1 MLRWQ
6 PIAIPAI
13 MLRMQTTDTPA
24 PIVDLPPDAFR
35 ALGYE
40 AIDLITQF
48 FADINEVAPFPAR
61 PPAEVHALFDRSL
74 PQAGEE
80 PHAILADWSTK
91 ILPNSSVLG
100 SPRWFGFVNG
110 SGNQIGAIADALASA
125 LNPNVGGWKASPAA
139 TEIERRTI
147 AWLCEM
153 IGYARDAG
161 GLFLSGGTMANMAA
175 LRTAL
180 HNKAT
185 WDVATNGLQASG
197 GRVMT
202 VYMADHE
209 THVSFQGAV
218 DFLGLGQRA
227 LRKVPSN
234 ADFTIDVVALEAM
247 LDADIATGMT
257 PFCIVGHG
265 GSINV
270 GALDNFNALADVAAR
285 RNLWLHVDGACGAL
299 GAILPELAERYRGM
313 DRADSV
319 SFDAH
324 KWLGT
329 PYEAACLLVR
339 NPDMLKQAF
348 VTQATYLLSSTPSE
362 YTGLNYFDYGPQL
375 SRGWRALKVW
385 MSLRLYGM
393 DGYREIFRRTIAC
406 AKHLHMLVV
415 ASDDFEV
422 VQPEPQLYIYSFR
435 YAPAALRHDD
445 AALDL
450 LNQRI
455 ADELTQRQVAFVMT
469 TRIRGRVT
477 QRLSICSHR
486 TTTRDIDETFEAMR
500 TIGVELS
507 A

>member
-1 MLRWQ
+1 MT
-6 PIAIPAI
+6 PTAEPA
-13 MLRMQTTDTPA
+13 
-24 PIVDLPPDAFR
+24 VDLPPEEFR
-35 ALGYE
+35 ALGHE

-48 FADINEVAPFPAR
+48 FADINNAAPFPGR
-61 PPAEVHALFDRSL
+61 PPAEVRALFDL
-74 PQAGEE
+74 PLPIAGED
-80 PHAILADWSTK
+80 PHAILADWTAK

-125 LNPNVGGWKASPAA
+125 LNPNLGGWKASPAA

-147 AWLCEM
+147 AWLSEM
-153 IGYARDAG
+153 IGYAPDAG

-185 WDVATNGLQASG
+185 WDIGTDGLQASG
-197 GRVMT
+197 GRRMT

-218 DFLGLGQRA
+218 DFLGLGQAA

-234 ADFTIDVVALEAM
+234 ADFTIDIAALEAM
-247 LDADIATGMT
+247 LDADVAAGMT

-270 GALDNFNALADVAAR
+270 GALDDFAALADIADR
-285 RNLWLHVDGACGAL
+285 RNLWFHVDGACGAL
-299 GAILPELAERYRGM
+299 GAILPELAEHFRGM
-313 DRADSV
+313 ERADSV

-339 NPDMLKQAF
+339 NAESLEQAF
-348 VTQATYLLSSTPSE
+348 VTHATYLLSSTSSE
-362 YTGLNYFDYGPQL
+362 YTGFNYFNYGPQL

-385 MSLRLYGM
+385 MSLRQYGV
-393 DGYREIFRRTIAC
+393 DGYRAIFRRTIAC
-406 AKHLHMLVV
+406 ARHLHQLVL

-422 VQPEPQLYIYSFR
+422 VQPEPELYIYSFR

-450 LNQRI
+450 LNQRV
-455 ADELTQRQVAFVMT
+455 ADELMTRQVAFVMT

-477 QRLSICSHR
+477 QRWSVCSHR
-486 TTTRDIDETFEAMR
+486 TTIADIDATFNAMR
-500 TIGVELS
+500 AIGAELQ
-507 A
+507 

>member
-1 MLRWQ
+1 MSN
-6 PIAIPAI
+6 A
-13 MLRMQTTDTPA
+13 TDTAA
-24 PIVDLPPDAFR
+24 PFVDLPTEAFR
-35 ALGYE
+35 TLGHE
-40 AIDLITQF
+40 AMDLITDF
-48 FADINEVAPFPAR
+48 FADINEAAPFPAR
-61 PPAEVHALFDRSL
+61 PPAEVYALFDAPL
-74 PQAGEE
+74 PQAGDD
-80 PHAILADWSTK
+80 PHAILADWVTK
-91 ILPNSSVLG
+91 IRPNSSVLG

-125 LNPNVGGWKASPAA
+125 LNANLGGWKASPAA

-147 AWLCEM
+147 QWLSEM
-153 IGYARDAG
+153 IGYAPDCG

-175 LRTAL
+175 LRAAL
-180 HNKAT
+180 RAKAT
-185 WDVATNGLQASG
+185 WDVGADGMQASG
-197 GRVMT
+197 ARRMT

-218 DFLGLGQRA
+218 DFLGLGQNA
-227 LRKVPSN
+227 LRRVPSN
-234 ADFTIDVVALEAM
+234 PDFTIDVAALERM
-247 LDADIATGMT
+247 LDEDAAAGLT

-270 GALDNFNALADVAAR
+270 GALDDFDALADVAAR
-285 RNLWLHVDGACGAL
+285 RNLWFHVDGACGAL
-299 GAILPELAERYRGM
+299 GAILPELSSHYRGM
-313 DRADSV
+313 QRADSI

-339 NPDMLKQAF
+339 DADVLKQAF
-348 VTQATYLLSSTPSE
+348 VTQATYLLSSMQSE

-385 MSLRLYGM
+385 MSLRQYGVE
-393 DGYREIFRRTIAC
+393 GYRAIFRRTIAC
-406 AKHLHMLVV
+406 ARHLHQRVL
-415 ASDDFEV
+415 AADEFEV
-422 VQPEPQLYIYSFR
+422 VQPEPSLYIYSFR

-445 AALDL
+445 AKLDE

-455 ADELTQRQVAFVMT
+455 ADEINKRQIAFVMT

-486 TTTRDIDETFEAMR
+486 TAIEDIDVTFDAMR
-500 TIGVELS
+500 EIGAELM
-507 A
+507 